1 MSNINLTPLYLSLY
15 ISSISTIILILFS
28 LPVAWLLSQTKNVI
42 MKRLIETF
50 IALPLVLPPTVLGFY
65 LLIILNP
72 QTIIGKIWF
81 NLSGTHLIFSTSG
94 LIVGSI
100 IYSVPFAIQPIQIA
114 FEKIKQNIID
124 QAYILQ
130 YSKFKMFIKIIIPL
144 SKHGIITA
152 IILTFAH
159 TLGEFGMV
167 LMIGGNIPGKTQ
179 VISIAIYESVETLN
193 YTLTHTLSL
202 IVIIISFII
211 LTILFNINKK

>member
-15 ISSISTIILILFS
+15 ISLISTIILILFS

-100 IYSVPFAIQPIQIA
+100 IYSVPFAIQPIQVA

-124 QAYILQ
+124 QASILQ

-193 YTLTHTLSL
+193 YTLTHTLSF